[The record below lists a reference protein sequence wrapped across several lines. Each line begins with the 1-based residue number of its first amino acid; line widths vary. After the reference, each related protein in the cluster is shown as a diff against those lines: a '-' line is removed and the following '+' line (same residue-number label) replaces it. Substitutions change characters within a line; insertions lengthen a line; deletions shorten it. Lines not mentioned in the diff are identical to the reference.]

1 MRLAESYSNSS
12 VVKTFD
18 KEYDIVGTVKEHS
31 EYNKVK
37 QTVLTRC
44 KIKGE

>member
-1 MRLAESYSNSS
+1 VRLAESYSNASI
-12 VVKTFD
+12 VKTFD
-18 KEYDIVGTVKEHS
+18 KVR
-31 EYNKVK
+31 